1 MGSHLAGEFL
11 LNAIDKF
18 SWADA
23 ERRTSQT
30 PRIGSAAGRR
40 GIIRLISV
48 WSVMRRD
55 ENSADKRWDNNRS
68 KENLDWV
75 LLQQKSILF
84 DRIRIVSRWIRAA
97 NSLEKGWRGQRRE
110 MEYFITILYLTTI
123 NICTSIF
130 RFTADVKRSW
140 NLLLNYAV
148 CRYTVVFFPPLYNM

>member
-48 WSVMRRD
+48 
-55 ENSADKRWDNNRS
+55 
-68 KENLDWV
+68 
-75 LLQQKSILF
+75 
-84 DRIRIVSRWIRAA
+84 
-97 NSLEKGWRGQRRE
+97 
-110 MEYFITILYLTTI
+110 
-123 NICTSIF
+123 
-130 RFTADVKRSW
+130 
-140 NLLLNYAV
+140 
-148 CRYTVVFFPPLYNM
+148 